1 MRTHQLIDARSLA
14 LHHAVAT
21 KLRRDHG
28 LFEHA
33 QQTLQHWRRTV
44 SPSAQPYLEEWE
56 RLMAQGLEATLAVA
70 LDDSER
76 GAALRQSSPFT
87 SVLTNKERFAFLK
100 DWNQRQEPL

>member
-1 MRTHQLIDARSLA
+1 MRSHQLIDARSLA
-14 LHHAVAT
+14 LHRAVAA
-21 KLRRDHG
+21 KLRRDHT

-33 QQTLQHWRRTV
+33 QLTLQRWRGTV

-70 LDDSER
+70 LDDSEH

-87 SVLTNKERFAFLK
+87 SVLTNKERFALLK
-100 DWNQRQEPL
+100 NWNHGQEPA